1 MRRFRI
7 QLLLNAPIVCT
18 VTTVH
23 VLFVTSVKTVE
34 SHVSAVLRKRQL
46 SSCHELTA
54 WALARRPL

>member
-1 MRRFRI
+1 M
-7 QLLLNAPIVCT
+7 LLNAPIVCT